1 MDDDFQPTFTS
12 FFEAGYHTELTI
24 LKALSIGLGLPED
37 ALGQRHAAQT
47 NELRITH
54 YPEVARAD
62 FAHST
67 RIAAHTDFGT
77 ITLLFQDAV
86 GGLRGLPFLFFPLRS
101 CVRDVMALTQGCRN
115 GGPAARWGVCGRRE
129 RRAIRMYPEFR

>member
-1 MDDDFQPTFTS
+1 MDDAFQPTFTS
-12 FFEAGYHTELTI
+12 FFEVGYRIELTI

-37 ALGQRHAAQT
+37 TLGQLHAAQT

-54 YPEVARAD
+54 YPEVARGD

-86 GGLRGLPFLFFPLRS
+86 GGLREFFSLLFFRFFSRLRS
-101 CVRDVMALTQGCRN
+101 
-115 GGPAARWGVCGRRE
+115 
-129 RRAIRMYPEFR
+129 

>member
-1 MDDDFQPTFTS
+1 MDDAFQPAFTS
-12 FFEAGYHTELTI
+12 FFETGYRTELTV

-37 ALGQRHAAQT
+37 TLGELHAAQT

-54 YPEVARAD
+54 YPEVARGD
-62 FAHST
+62 FARST

-86 GGLRGLPFLFFPLRS
+86 GGLRELLSFFLFPFLFVLAF
-101 CVRDVMALTQGCRN
+101 VMWWR
-115 GGPAARWGVCGRRE
+115 
-129 RRAIRMYPEFR
+129 